1 MGSNKHRVTRPLFEW
16 TVMDDP
22 QSAYN
27 HLKIASP
34 EMANRVFDDYNQTM
48 AHITS
53 KTSIDKIGFI
63 AMTRPNKVWVVE
75 MSLVEL
81 DGGKASGVLAHWE
94 INTFTGKIDKPLA
107 SSQNG

>member
-1 MGSNKHRVTRPLFEW
+1 MGSNKHRIARPLFEW
-16 TVMDDP
+16 VVMHDP

-53 KTSIDKIGFI
+53 KIPLDKIGFM
-63 AMTRPNKVWVVE
+63 AMTSPNKVWVVE

-81 DGGKASGVLAHWE
+81 DEGAASGVLAHWA
-94 INTFTGKIDKPLA
+94 IDTFTGKIDKPLA